1 MNAQT
6 SPLTRWMVTRW
17 HEAASPPEPDAA
29 TAVAFPRRSGLFV
42 PLRGQ
47 LRERRH
53 PSQLG
58 VALVDLLT
66 RQPAHALGPE
76 LLDVERRE
84 HRPVGHRASQ
94 LGLVGERIGAL
105 RRQVAEEAARERV
118 ARPRR
123 VLDVLERERRQREEA
138 VADEQRRPVLALLG
152 DDDAGPH
159 AHRLARRAHEVRLL
173 REHPHLVVA
182 EVVADRADDAHR
194 AEEASRKRERHR
206 RAAEHATALAERR
219 LHCVERDRSHHH
231 QRHERREAYG
241 IARTGEAVS
250 CSRVPACARA
260 AGTIRR
266 RRFVLKSPTLRAG
279 NAARTGEAVSG
290 SIGSPRMRAIQI
302 QEFGGPELMNLVDLP
317 VPEPAGDQVLI
328 RVTRAGV
335 NFADTHQRE
344 NVYIRRF
351 ELPLIPGG
359 EVAGTVVRGGG
370 FAEGQR
376 VIAMTGA
383 GGYAEYVAAPAEA
396 TFPIPDG
403 VEDELALALLIQGL
417 TAWHLFRTSAQ
428 LRPGESVVVHSAAG
442 GVGSLAVQLARPF
455 GAGRV
460 IASASSDDKRRQTLE
475 LGADVAIDSRAE
487 ELGDAIRQANDGGE
501 VDVVLEMAG
510 GRSFDQSLEALA
522 PFGRL
527 VLYGL
532 ATREQSEIRN
542 GRLLRG
548 SLGIVGFW
556 LMHLLPRRDMLEGP
570 LRDLF
575 ERAARGELK
584 AVVGGTYG
592 LSEARRAHADLLAR
606 RTAGKLV
613 LDPAR

>member
-1 MNAQT
+1 
-6 SPLTRWMVTRW
+6 
-17 HEAASPPEPDAA
+17 
-29 TAVAFPRRSGLFV
+29 
-42 PLRGQ
+42 
-47 LRERRH
+47 
-53 PSQLG
+53 
-58 VALVDLLT
+58 
-66 RQPAHALGPE
+66 
-76 LLDVERRE
+76 
-84 HRPVGHRASQ
+84 
-94 LGLVGERIGAL
+94 
-105 RRQVAEEAARERV
+105 
-118 ARPRR
+118 
-123 VLDVLERERRQREEA
+123 
-138 VADEQRRPVLALLG
+138 
-152 DDDAGPH
+152 
-159 AHRLARRAHEVRLL
+159 
-173 REHPHLVVA
+173 
-182 EVVADRADDAHR
+182 
-194 AEEASRKRERHR
+194 
-206 RAAEHATALAERR
+206 
-219 LHCVERDRSHHH
+219 
-231 QRHERREAYG
+231 
-241 IARTGEAVS
+241 
-250 CSRVPACARA
+250 
-260 AGTIRR
+260 
-266 RRFVLKSPTLRAG
+266 
-279 NAARTGEAVSG
+279 
-290 SIGSPRMRAIQI
+290 MRAIQI

-556 LMHLLPRRDMLEGP
+556 LMHLLSRRDMLEGP

-584 AVVGGTYG
+584 AIVGGTYP
-592 LSEARRAHADLLAR
+592 LSEARRAQEDLLSR
-606 RTAGKLV
+606 RTTGKLV